1 MRRTK
6 LVLAAAA
13 VMVALL
19 VAFAA
24 PAMAKGNGHNNDNG
38 NDRQLDRQDIRL
50 DQQLLNNRFDHFNNF
65 TRFDDNDFGVNNF
78 NNSCFN
84 FPFCNDFNDSNDS
97 HGAVSGST
105 LIINRG

>member
-24 PAMAKGNGHNNDNG
+24 PAMAHGHNFKHNDN
-38 NDRQLDRQDIRL
+38 
-50 DQQLLNNRFDHFNNF
+50 FN
-65 TRFDDNDFGVNNF
+65 RFDDNFRFDNFNRFDDDLEFNNF
-78 NNSCFN
+78 NRCFN
-84 FPFCNDFNDSNDS
+84 FPFCNDFGDES
-97 HGAVSGST
+97 HGAVSGGT
-105 LIINRG
+105 IIINRT